1 MAFSTGTADVTA
13 ILIIAA
19 IFGAGFALG
28 YFVRDQ
34 VSRKRRRRASG
45 W

>member
-1 MAFSTGTADVTA
+1 MAFSAGVGYVTA

-19 IFGAGFALG
+19 IFGAGFAMG
-28 YFVRDQ
+28 YLTRDRI
-34 VSRKRRRRASG
+34 SKNRRRRASG